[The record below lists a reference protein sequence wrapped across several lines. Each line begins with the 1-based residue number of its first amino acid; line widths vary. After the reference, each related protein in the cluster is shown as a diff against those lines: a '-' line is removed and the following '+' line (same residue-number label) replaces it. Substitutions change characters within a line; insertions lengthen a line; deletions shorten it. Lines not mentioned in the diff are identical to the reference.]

1 MMTDR
6 EMEEEARGLLCGAL
20 RGMLRELERAP
31 SVLDVFEAALA
42 RHLLPA
48 MARLATMVKLDVGLY
63 VGLARTEEEQEAV
76 TQLAQLQ
83 AGQTMKDKAN

>member
-1 MMTDR
+1 MTD
-6 EMEEEARGLLCGAL
+6 EEIGKKARAIICAAL
-20 RGMLRELERAP
+20 RDMLRELERAP

-76 TQLAQLQ
+76 TQLAQIQ
-83 AGQTMKDKAN
+83 AEQTMKDKAN

>member
-1 MMTDR
+1 MTDG
-6 EMEEEARGLLCGAL
+6 EINEKARAIICAAL
-20 RGMLRELERAP
+20 RDMLHELERAP
-31 SVLDVFEAALA
+31 CVLDVFEDALD

-76 TQLAQLQ
+76 TRLAQIQ
-83 AGQTMKDKAN
+83 AEQTAKDRAN

>member
-6 EMEEEARGLLCGAL
+6 EMEEKARVVICAAL
-20 RGMLRELERAP
+20 RNMLRELERAP

-76 TQLAQLQ
+76 VHLAQIQ
-83 AGQTMKDKAN
+83 AEQTAKDKAN